1 MSQDSKLR
9 SNQIVRALDLGSGF
23 AKLNRLENGA
33 LTYLSIPSLA
43 PRHSGT
49 DLSMSMLGKRDTV
62 VVTVDGTSYEVGP
75 DSADLD
81 SNDSTRNLN
90 DQYIYTDQYRAVFY
104 GALHYINEEVIDLLV
119 VGLPLT
125 TLHRAADLKKMM
137 IGEHQIN
144 ATTKVTVKDALVLPQ
159 PMGAMHY
166 CLSKANKI
174 QEFEFLDE
182 ETNLFI
188 DPGYLTFDFLLT
200 NGRKINDA
208 RSNARAGGVSQ
219 VLRAISESLSHKFGI
234 KYDNL
239 TAIDRALERRKIK
252 INGQVEPM
260 LEHIKNARP
269 AIEGSVNFLR
279 NIAGD
284 GSDIDNIILVGGGQS
299 IFAKTILNYYKSHK
313 VYVLPDAQFANVKGF
328 QAAGEGHLGL
338 PIFSDDEF
346 TKLDVIRYAPPEAP
360 AASPAKAPE
369 AAPADI

>member
-1 MSQDSKLR
+1 MTVQPSK
-9 SNQIVRALDLGSGF
+9 IVRAIDLGSGF
-23 AKLNRLENGA
+23 AKLNRLVEGR
-33 LTYLSIPSLA
+33 LEYLSIPSLA

-49 DLSMSMLGKRDTV
+49 DLSMSMMGKRDTV

-104 GALHYINEEVIDLLV
+104 GALHYINEPVIDLLV

-144 ATTKVTVKDALVLPQ
+144 ETTKITVKDALVLPQ
-159 PMGAMHY
+159 PMGAMHH
-166 CLSKANKI
+166 CLAHAENYE
-174 QEFEFLDE
+174 QFEFLAE

-188 DPGYLTFDFLLT
+188 DPGYLTFDFLVT
-200 NGRKINDA
+200 NGKKINDA
-208 RSNARAGGVSQ
+208 RSSARPGGVSK
-219 VLRAISESLSHKFGI
+219 VLRAIAESLSAKFGL

-239 TAIDRALERRKIK
+239 AAIDRALERRKIK
-252 INGQVEPM
+252 INGQIEPM

-299 IFAKTILNYYKSHK
+299 IFAKTILNYYKAHTI
-313 VYVLPDAQFANVKGF
+313 YVLPDAQFANVKGF
-328 QAAGEGHLGL
+328 QAAGEAHAGL
-338 PIFSDDEF
+338 PVTKDD
-346 TKLDVIRYAPPEAP
+346 TPAALNVIRYVAP
-360 AASPAKAPE
+360 PE
-369 AAPADI
+369 AAPAPASENKAPDLATADI